1 LHVGAGP
8 LRYALLAVE
17 PDDDDEEDE
26 PDEVVELGEPPLDEL
41 FVSEDEEDE
50 EDDESEP
57 LLADSFTF
65 SFAPPFELPERLSV
79 L

>member
-1 LHVGAGP
+1 MSACTSARPV
-8 LRYALLAVE
+8 RYALFAVE
-17 PDDDDEEDE
+17 PDDDEED
-26 PDEVVELGEPPLDEL
+26 DEDDDVVLDEPPLDDG
-41 FVSEDEEDE
+41 FVSDDE

-65 SFAPPFELPERLSV
+65 SFAPPFELERLSV